1 MRYKYKSLLILSLL
15 LSAFPVISF
24 SQDCFEYHIEHCRWA
39 PENEFQMSRQ
49 SRSAELEPGE
59 NIEFSIVVYE
69 NEEYYI
75 SVNGH
80 RKLGD
85 IRLRIYED
93 DEERYLLYDNK
104 EYRYEK
110 FFYFKA
116 TNTRNLILEI
126 SSEEDKDEIKYCLG
140 VLIEYIENPS
150 VNRR

>member
-1 MRYKYKSLLILSLL
+1 MRYSYKFLLILLL
-15 LSAFPVISF
+15 LLGALPIISF
-24 SQDCFEYHIEHCRWA
+24 SQDCFEYHIENCRWA

-49 SRSAELEPGE
+49 SRSSEFAPGE
-59 NIEFSIVVYE
+59 KIEFSIVVYE
-69 NEEYYI
+69 GEEYYI

-110 FFYFKA
+110 FFYFKV

-126 SSEEDKDEIKYCLG
+126 SSEENKDDKKYCLG

-150 VNRR
+150 ADR